1 MCQRPPWGTLTA
13 YDVDGGKIVWQV
25 PLGVTDALPEAARAT
40 GRPNIG
46 GAITTAGG
54 LVFIGATDDARF
66 RAFDAASGRELWSVK
81 LAASAH
87 ATPITYR
94 GKDGKQYVA
103 IIGTGGSFL
112 DSPVD
117 SDALTVFA
125 LP

>member
-1 MCQRPPWGTLTA
+1 M
-13 YDVDGGKIVWQV
+13 
-25 PLGVTDALPEAARAT
+25 PLGVTDSLPEAVQRT

-46 GAITTAGG
+46 GAITTASG
-54 LVFIGATDDARF
+54 LTFVGATDDARF
-66 RAFDAASGRELWSVK
+66 RAFESASGKELWSVK
-81 LAASAH
+81 LGASAH
-87 ATPITYR
+87 ATPITYL

-103 IIGTGGSFL
+103 IVGTGGSFL